1 MGSGL
6 ATSITI
12 QTSPS
17 GLQFSVDGGPSQTA
31 PQTLDL
37 SQGSHT
43 IAVASPQAGGSGTQY
58 VFTSWSDGG
67 AASHSITVG
76 TSPATYTASFNTQY
90 QLTTMAS
97 PPAGGTLTPPS
108 GGYYDSGS
116 VVFITNTPNSGY
128 TFTSW
133 SGNIGSPTSTSCTVT
148 MTGPQTVTANF
159 TQTATPI
166 TILTSPEGLLF
177 SVDNGTQQMAPQ
189 TLSLSQGPHT
199 IAVATTQPGGTG
211 TQYVFTGWSDGG
223 AVSHTITVGTTPA
236 TYTASF
242 KTQYQLTT
250 SASPG
255 AGGTVTPVSGLFYD
269 SGTVVPITATPSSGY
284 SFTNWSGNVAS
295 PSSASTTVTMSAP
308 QTVMAN
314 FVSTSGITVATSP
327 PGLQIVVDAGP
338 PVMAPQTYNWAAG
351 SSHTIGVNSPQ
362 AGAAGT
368 RYAYTSWSDGGGQ
381 THSIT
386 VPNSPTTYTAS
397 FTTQY
402 LLTTSASPGAG
413 GTVTPVSGSF
423 YGSGTVVPISA
434 TANSGYSFTNWS
446 GNVAAPTSAS
456 TTVTMSA
463 PQTVTANFSSTSG
476 ITIAASPP
484 GLQIVVDAGT
494 PVMAP
499 QTYNWAAGSSHTI
512 GVNSPQA
519 GAAGTRY
526 AYASWSDGG
535 AQTHSITVP
544 NSQATYTA
552 SFATQYQLTT
562 SASPGVGGTVTPVSG
577 LFYDSGTVV
586 PITAAPSSGYSFT
599 NWSGNVASPSSAST
613 TVTMSAPQTVMANF
627 VSTSGITVATSPPGL
642 QIVVDAGAPVM
653 APQTYNWAAGS
664 SHTIGVNSPQAG
676 AAGTRYVY
684 ASWSD
689 GGGQTHTVTAPNSP
703 TTYTA
708 SFATQY
714 LLTTSASPGAGGTVT
729 PVSGLFYG
737 SGTVVPISA
746 TANSGYSFT
755 NWSGNVAAPTS
766 ASTTVTMSA
775 PQTVTA
781 NFVSTS
787 GITVTTSPPG
797 LQIVVDAGAPVMAP
811 QTYNWAAGSSHSIGV
826 NSPQPGASGTRYVY
840 ASWSDG
846 GGQTHTVTAPNSP
859 TTYTASFNTQYLL
872 TTAVSPA
879 GAGTVTPNPTSPD
892 GYYNSGTSVG
902 LTAAPSSQFLNW
914 SGDLSG
920 SANPQSIV
928 MNAPHSVNAN
938 FGSGVTVIILPF
950 SPSLNAGQ
958 CVQIPVSVTGTTNMV
973 VNWSIN
979 PNVGTISTTGQ
990 YCAPASVNSSQT
1002 VTVTATSA
1010 ADPTKSDK
1018 TTITLIP
1025 VSVSVSPLKVTLTA
1039 GLTQQFSAAIA
1050 GSSNTAVNWS
1060 INPSVGT
1067 ISTTGLYT
1075 APSSISTPQLVTV
1088 TATSAADP
1096 TKSSSATVAL
1106 SATVAVSVGPAN
1118 VTLTAKQT
1126 QQFSASVTGSGNM
1139 AVTWSVNPS
1148 VGTISTSGLYTAPS
1162 VVSAQQSVTVTAISQ
1177 ADPTK
1182 SASTALTLVGPPSI
1196 VPPTLPTGVVGAV
1209 YQTVKL
1215 EAQGGLPPYTWS
1227 SAAGTPD
1234 GLSLGAD
1241 GTLAGTPTT
1250 AGPFTLSVTVT
1261 DNGGIP
1267 GAQATLPIAI
1277 NKPALS
1283 ASPNTLNFTY
1293 QQGSPTPS
1301 AQTISLFS
1309 STGAPIK
1316 FTVSGSS
1323 AAWLVPSAQSGQT
1336 PATVSV
1342 KLQNLGTLAPA
1353 TYSGQVTFDASGSGN
1368 PTVVAVTLVVQPL
1381 PPKPSLSLSPGDFT
1395 LALAQNG
1402 SPVKRDVVVA
1412 NAGTGNLVYQ
1422 ATATSQASAASC
1434 PWMTLSNASN
1444 TVAAG
1449 SSQAIGATITP
1460 GTLQPGTYFC
1470 TISVQGQTPDL
1481 TGQVNVTLQ
1490 VNSLPNIVVSQTGL
1504 RFTATQNGADPPG
1517 QTVTVI
1523 NGGSIVLNWTASP
1536 GCDWLTATTSA
1547 TSLQG
1552 GGVGQLTLAASTRN
1566 LAEGSF
1572 FCTVQ
1577 VTAPNAA
1584 NSPQLVTAQFNV
1596 VKAGQSLPAQV
1607 SPTGVILTAQSGGT
1621 DPAPVAISVSNL
1633 NASALSYTT
1642 TVTTDVMLTG
1652 GGPWF
1657 TAPASGTVTGTASI
1671 SIQAK
1676 LSQLPVGAHHG
1687 ILSIGFSDGNTHTVQ
1702 VLAVVTANATSTQA
1716 SQAAQQKAVTP
1727 LAGDPPICT
1736 PPQNVPEITVT
1747 FQSPEQNFTVTSPG
1761 PQLLRVSAINAC
1773 GTPVNDGPVWVD
1785 FSTPQSTPADP
1796 RLDLHWVSDGIWE
1809 GSWTP
1814 TTAESVR
1821 LRARASNQTL
1831 ANTLLGV
1838 SDFFY
1843 GTVLAAPATA
1853 PPVAGGITSAAALQ
1867 IHGNQVALGG
1877 WISIYGQRLA
1887 SGAVSSP
1894 TVPFLT
1900 KLGETTVLLG
1910 NVDLPLSFVAPTQV
1924 NALVPLTE
1932 VTTNTNLSLLVTN
1945 GQAQATPLS
1954 LTTVDYQPAI
1964 FTQNGTGIGPG
1975 AIQDANYQTVKTG
1988 NPVKVGDYILIYC
2001 TGLGPLDNAPPE
2013 NSPAPGNPPATT
2025 HATPTVIFGDGSNSV
2040 SVTGADISFSG
2051 LSPGSIALYQVNVK
2065 VPQGVQSGDAIS
2077 VRLSIG
2083 DLTSNTVTIAVK

>member
-1 MGSGL
+1 MRTALKLGVFLFTLWMGSGL

-31 PQTLDL
+31 PQTLDR

-133 SGNIGSPTSTSCTVT
+133 SGNIGSPTSTSCTVP

-269 SGTVVPITATPSSGY
+269 SGTVVPITATPSSGYSFTNWSGNVASPSSASTTVTMSAPQTVMANFVSTSGITVATSPPGLQIVVDAGPPVMAPQTYNWAAGSSHTIGVNSPQAGAAGTRYAYTSWSDGGGQTHSITVPNSPTTYTASFATQYLLTTSASPGAGGTVTPVSGLFYDSGTVVPITAAPSSGYSFTNWSGNVASPSSASTTVTMSAPQTVMANFVSTSGITVATSPPGLQIVVDAGAPVMAPQTYNWAAGSSHTIGVNSPQAGAAGTRYVYASWSDGGGQTHTVTAPNSPTTYTASFATQYLLTTSASPGAGGTVTPVSGLFYGSGTVVPISATANSGYSFTNWSGNVAAPTSASTTVTMSAPQTVTANFVSTSGITVTTSPPGLQIVVDAGAPVMAPQTYNWAAGSSHTIGVNSPQAGAAGTRYAYASWSDGGAQTHSITVPNSQATYTASFATQYQLTTSASPGVGGTVTPVSGLFYDSGTVVPITAAPSSGYSFTNWSGNVASPSSASTTVTMSAPQTVMANFVSTSGITVATSPPGLQIVVDAGPPVMAPQTYNWAAGSSHTIGVNSPQAGAAGTRYAYTSWSDGGGQTHSITVPNSPTTYTASFTTQYLLTTSASPGAGGTVTPVSGSFYGSGTVVPISATANSGYSFTNWSGNVAAPTSASTTVTMSAPQTVTANFSSTSGITIAASPPGLQIVVDAGTPVMAPQTYNWAAGSSHTIGVNSPQAGAAGTRYAYASWSDRGAQTHSITVPNSQATYTASFATQYQLTTSASPGVGGTVTPVSGLFYDSGTVVPITAAPSSGY

-613 TVTMSAPQTVMANF
+613 TVAMSAPQTVIANF
-627 VSTSGITVATSPPGL
+627 VSTSGITVATSAPGL
-642 QIVVDAGAPVM
+642 QIVVDAGVPVM
-653 APQTYNWAAGS
+653 ALQTYNWAAGS
-664 SHTIGVNSPQAG
+664 CHTIGVNSPQAG

-846 GGQTHTVTAPNSP
+846 GGQTHTVIAPNSP

-1196 VPPTLPTGVVGAV
+1196 VPPTLPTGVV
-1209 YQTVKL
+1209 
-1215 EAQGGLPPYTWS
+1215 
-1227 SAAGTPD
+1227 
-1234 GLSLGAD
+1234 
-1241 GTLAGTPTT
+1241 
-1250 AGPFTLSVTVT
+1250 
-1261 DNGGIP
+1261 
-1267 GAQATLPIAI
+1267 
-1277 NKPALS
+1277 
-1283 ASPNTLNFTY
+1283 
-1293 QQGSPTPS
+1293 
-1301 AQTISLFS
+1301 
-1309 STGAPIK
+1309 
-1316 FTVSGSS
+1316 
-1323 AAWLVPSAQSGQT
+1323 
-1336 PATVSV
+1336 
-1342 KLQNLGTLAPA
+1342 
-1353 TYSGQVTFDASGSGN
+1353 
-1368 PTVVAVTLVVQPL
+1368 
-1381 PPKPSLSLSPGDFT
+1381 
-1395 LALAQNG
+1395 
-1402 SPVKRDVVVA
+1402 R
-1412 NAGTGNLVYQ
+1412 
-1422 ATATSQASAASC
+1422 
-1434 PWMTLSNASN
+1434 
-1444 TVAAG
+1444 
-1449 SSQAIGATITP
+1449 
-1460 GTLQPGTYFC
+1460 
-1470 TISVQGQTPDL
+1470 
-1481 TGQVNVTLQ
+1481 
-1490 VNSLPNIVVSQTGL
+1490 
-1504 RFTATQNGADPPG
+1504 
-1517 QTVTVI
+1517 
-1523 NGGSIVLNWTASP
+1523 
-1536 GCDWLTATTSA
+1536 
-1547 TSLQG
+1547 
-1552 GGVGQLTLAASTRN
+1552 
-1566 LAEGSF
+1566 
-1572 FCTVQ
+1572 
-1577 VTAPNAA
+1577 
-1584 NSPQLVTAQFNV
+1584 
-1596 VKAGQSLPAQV
+1596 
-1607 SPTGVILTAQSGGT
+1607 
-1621 DPAPVAISVSNL
+1621 
-1633 NASALSYTT
+1633 
-1642 TVTTDVMLTG
+1642 
-1652 GGPWF
+1652 
-1657 TAPASGTVTGTASI
+1657 
-1671 SIQAK
+1671 
-1676 LSQLPVGAHHG
+1676 
-1687 ILSIGFSDGNTHTVQ
+1687 
-1702 VLAVVTANATSTQA
+1702 
-1716 SQAAQQKAVTP
+1716 
-1727 LAGDPPICT
+1727 
-1736 PPQNVPEITVT
+1736 
-1747 FQSPEQNFTVTSPG
+1747 
-1761 PQLLRVSAINAC
+1761 
-1773 GTPVNDGPVWVD
+1773 
-1785 FSTPQSTPADP
+1785 
-1796 RLDLHWVSDGIWE
+1796 
-1809 GSWTP
+1809 
-1814 TTAESVR
+1814 
-1821 LRARASNQTL
+1821 
-1831 ANTLLGV
+1831 
-1838 SDFFY
+1838 
-1843 GTVLAAPATA
+1843 
-1853 PPVAGGITSAAALQ
+1853 
-1867 IHGNQVALGG
+1867 
-1877 WISIYGQRLA
+1877 
-1887 SGAVSSP
+1887 
-1894 TVPFLT
+1894 
-1900 KLGETTVLLG
+1900 
-1910 NVDLPLSFVAPTQV
+1910 
-1924 NALVPLTE
+1924 
-1932 VTTNTNLSLLVTN
+1932 
-1945 GQAQATPLS
+1945 
-1954 LTTVDYQPAI
+1954 
-1964 FTQNGTGIGPG
+1964 
-1975 AIQDANYQTVKTG
+1975 
-1988 NPVKVGDYILIYC
+1988 
-2001 TGLGPLDNAPPE
+2001 
-2013 NSPAPGNPPATT
+2013 
-2025 HATPTVIFGDGSNSV
+2025 
-2040 SVTGADISFSG
+2040 
-2051 LSPGSIALYQVNVK
+2051 
-2065 VPQGVQSGDAIS
+2065 
-2077 VRLSIG
+2077 
-2083 DLTSNTVTIAVK
+2083 

>member
-1 MGSGL
+1 MRTALKLGVFLFTLWMGSGL

-327 PGLQIVVDAGP
+327 PGLQIVVDAG
-338 PVMAPQTYNWAAG
+338 
-351 SSHTIGVNSPQ
+351 
-362 AGAAGT
+362 
-368 RYAYTSWSDGGGQ
+368 
-381 THSIT
+381 
-386 VPNSPTTYTAS
+386 
-397 FTTQY
+397 
-402 LLTTSASPGAG
+402 
-413 GTVTPVSGSF
+413 
-423 YGSGTVVPISA
+423 
-434 TANSGYSFTNWS
+434 
-446 GNVAAPTSAS
+446 
-456 TTVTMSA
+456 
-463 PQTVTANFSSTSG
+463 
-476 ITIAASPP
+476 
-484 GLQIVVDAGT
+484 
-494 PVMAP
+494 
-499 QTYNWAAGSSHTI
+499 
-512 GVNSPQA
+512 
-519 GAAGTRY
+519 
-526 AYASWSDGG
+526 
-535 AQTHSITVP
+535 
-544 NSQATYTA
+544 
-552 SFATQYQLTT
+552 
-562 SASPGVGGTVTPVSG
+562 
-577 LFYDSGTVV
+577 
-586 PITAAPSSGYSFT
+586 
-599 NWSGNVASPSSAST
+599 
-613 TVTMSAPQTVMANF
+613 
-627 VSTSGITVATSPPGL
+627 
-642 QIVVDAGAPVM
+642 APVM

-703 TTYTA
+703 TSYTA

-859 TTYTASFNTQYLL
+859 PTYTASFNTQYLL

-1196 VPPTLPTGVVGAV
+1196 VPPTLPTGVV
-1209 YQTVKL
+1209 
-1215 EAQGGLPPYTWS
+1215 
-1227 SAAGTPD
+1227 
-1234 GLSLGAD
+1234 
-1241 GTLAGTPTT
+1241 
-1250 AGPFTLSVTVT
+1250 
-1261 DNGGIP
+1261 
-1267 GAQATLPIAI
+1267 
-1277 NKPALS
+1277 
-1283 ASPNTLNFTY
+1283 
-1293 QQGSPTPS
+1293 
-1301 AQTISLFS
+1301 
-1309 STGAPIK
+1309 
-1316 FTVSGSS
+1316 
-1323 AAWLVPSAQSGQT
+1323 
-1336 PATVSV
+1336 
-1342 KLQNLGTLAPA
+1342 
-1353 TYSGQVTFDASGSGN
+1353 
-1368 PTVVAVTLVVQPL
+1368 
-1381 PPKPSLSLSPGDFT
+1381 
-1395 LALAQNG
+1395 
-1402 SPVKRDVVVA
+1402 R
-1412 NAGTGNLVYQ
+1412 
-1422 ATATSQASAASC
+1422 
-1434 PWMTLSNASN
+1434 
-1444 TVAAG
+1444 
-1449 SSQAIGATITP
+1449 
-1460 GTLQPGTYFC
+1460 
-1470 TISVQGQTPDL
+1470 
-1481 TGQVNVTLQ
+1481 
-1490 VNSLPNIVVSQTGL
+1490 
-1504 RFTATQNGADPPG
+1504 
-1517 QTVTVI
+1517 
-1523 NGGSIVLNWTASP
+1523 
-1536 GCDWLTATTSA
+1536 
-1547 TSLQG
+1547 
-1552 GGVGQLTLAASTRN
+1552 
-1566 LAEGSF
+1566 
-1572 FCTVQ
+1572 
-1577 VTAPNAA
+1577 
-1584 NSPQLVTAQFNV
+1584 
-1596 VKAGQSLPAQV
+1596 
-1607 SPTGVILTAQSGGT
+1607 
-1621 DPAPVAISVSNL
+1621 
-1633 NASALSYTT
+1633 
-1642 TVTTDVMLTG
+1642 
-1652 GGPWF
+1652 
-1657 TAPASGTVTGTASI
+1657 
-1671 SIQAK
+1671 
-1676 LSQLPVGAHHG
+1676 
-1687 ILSIGFSDGNTHTVQ
+1687 
-1702 VLAVVTANATSTQA
+1702 
-1716 SQAAQQKAVTP
+1716 
-1727 LAGDPPICT
+1727 
-1736 PPQNVPEITVT
+1736 
-1747 FQSPEQNFTVTSPG
+1747 
-1761 PQLLRVSAINAC
+1761 
-1773 GTPVNDGPVWVD
+1773 
-1785 FSTPQSTPADP
+1785 
-1796 RLDLHWVSDGIWE
+1796 
-1809 GSWTP
+1809 
-1814 TTAESVR
+1814 
-1821 LRARASNQTL
+1821 
-1831 ANTLLGV
+1831 
-1838 SDFFY
+1838 
-1843 GTVLAAPATA
+1843 
-1853 PPVAGGITSAAALQ
+1853 
-1867 IHGNQVALGG
+1867 
-1877 WISIYGQRLA
+1877 
-1887 SGAVSSP
+1887 
-1894 TVPFLT
+1894 
-1900 KLGETTVLLG
+1900 
-1910 NVDLPLSFVAPTQV
+1910 
-1924 NALVPLTE
+1924 
-1932 VTTNTNLSLLVTN
+1932 
-1945 GQAQATPLS
+1945 
-1954 LTTVDYQPAI
+1954 
-1964 FTQNGTGIGPG
+1964 
-1975 AIQDANYQTVKTG
+1975 
-1988 NPVKVGDYILIYC
+1988 
-2001 TGLGPLDNAPPE
+2001 
-2013 NSPAPGNPPATT
+2013 
-2025 HATPTVIFGDGSNSV
+2025 
-2040 SVTGADISFSG
+2040 
-2051 LSPGSIALYQVNVK
+2051 
-2065 VPQGVQSGDAIS
+2065 
-2077 VRLSIG
+2077 
-2083 DLTSNTVTIAVK
+2083 

>member
-1 MGSGL
+1 MRTALKLGVFLFTLWMGSGL

-397 FTTQY
+397 FATQY
-402 LLTTSASPGAG
+402 LLTTSASPGA
-413 GTVTPVSGSF
+413 
-423 YGSGTVVPISA
+423 
-434 TANSGYSFTNWS
+434 
-446 GNVAAPTSAS
+446 
-456 TTVTMSA
+456 
-463 PQTVTANFSSTSG
+463 
-476 ITIAASPP
+476 
-484 GLQIVVDAGT
+484 
-494 PVMAP
+494 
-499 QTYNWAAGSSHTI
+499 
-512 GVNSPQA
+512 
-519 GAAGTRY
+519 
-526 AYASWSDGG
+526 
-535 AQTHSITVP
+535 
-544 NSQATYTA
+544 
-552 SFATQYQLTT
+552 
-562 SASPGVGGTVTPVSG
+562 GGTVTPVSG

-1182 SASTALTLVGPPSI
+1182 SASTALTLVGPPS
-1196 VPPTLPTGVVGAV
+1196 
-1209 YQTVKL
+1209 
-1215 EAQGGLPPYTWS
+1215 
-1227 SAAGTPD
+1227 
-1234 GLSLGAD
+1234 
-1241 GTLAGTPTT
+1241 
-1250 AGPFTLSVTVT
+1250 
-1261 DNGGIP
+1261 
-1267 GAQATLPIAI
+1267 
-1277 NKPALS
+1277 
-1283 ASPNTLNFTY
+1283 
-1293 QQGSPTPS
+1293 
-1301 AQTISLFS
+1301 
-1309 STGAPIK
+1309 
-1316 FTVSGSS
+1316 
-1323 AAWLVPSAQSGQT
+1323 
-1336 PATVSV
+1336 
-1342 KLQNLGTLAPA
+1342 
-1353 TYSGQVTFDASGSGN
+1353 
-1368 PTVVAVTLVVQPL
+1368 
-1381 PPKPSLSLSPGDFT
+1381 
-1395 LALAQNG
+1395 
-1402 SPVKRDVVVA
+1402 
-1412 NAGTGNLVYQ
+1412 
-1422 ATATSQASAASC
+1422 
-1434 PWMTLSNASN
+1434 
-1444 TVAAG
+1444 
-1449 SSQAIGATITP
+1449 
-1460 GTLQPGTYFC
+1460 
-1470 TISVQGQTPDL
+1470 
-1481 TGQVNVTLQ
+1481 
-1490 VNSLPNIVVSQTGL
+1490 
-1504 RFTATQNGADPPG
+1504 
-1517 QTVTVI
+1517 
-1523 NGGSIVLNWTASP
+1523 
-1536 GCDWLTATTSA
+1536 
-1547 TSLQG
+1547 
-1552 GGVGQLTLAASTRN
+1552 
-1566 LAEGSF
+1566 
-1572 FCTVQ
+1572 
-1577 VTAPNAA
+1577 
-1584 NSPQLVTAQFNV
+1584 
-1596 VKAGQSLPAQV
+1596 
-1607 SPTGVILTAQSGGT
+1607 
-1621 DPAPVAISVSNL
+1621 
-1633 NASALSYTT
+1633 
-1642 TVTTDVMLTG
+1642 
-1652 GGPWF
+1652 
-1657 TAPASGTVTGTASI
+1657 
-1671 SIQAK
+1671 
-1676 LSQLPVGAHHG
+1676 
-1687 ILSIGFSDGNTHTVQ
+1687 
-1702 VLAVVTANATSTQA
+1702 
-1716 SQAAQQKAVTP
+1716 
-1727 LAGDPPICT
+1727 
-1736 PPQNVPEITVT
+1736 
-1747 FQSPEQNFTVTSPG
+1747 
-1761 PQLLRVSAINAC
+1761 
-1773 GTPVNDGPVWVD
+1773 
-1785 FSTPQSTPADP
+1785 
-1796 RLDLHWVSDGIWE
+1796 
-1809 GSWTP
+1809 
-1814 TTAESVR
+1814 
-1821 LRARASNQTL
+1821 
-1831 ANTLLGV
+1831 
-1838 SDFFY
+1838 
-1843 GTVLAAPATA
+1843 
-1853 PPVAGGITSAAALQ
+1853 
-1867 IHGNQVALGG
+1867 
-1877 WISIYGQRLA
+1877 
-1887 SGAVSSP
+1887 
-1894 TVPFLT
+1894 
-1900 KLGETTVLLG
+1900 
-1910 NVDLPLSFVAPTQV
+1910 
-1924 NALVPLTE
+1924 
-1932 VTTNTNLSLLVTN
+1932 
-1945 GQAQATPLS
+1945 
-1954 LTTVDYQPAI
+1954 
-1964 FTQNGTGIGPG
+1964 
-1975 AIQDANYQTVKTG
+1975 
-1988 NPVKVGDYILIYC
+1988 
-2001 TGLGPLDNAPPE
+2001 
-2013 NSPAPGNPPATT
+2013 
-2025 HATPTVIFGDGSNSV
+2025 
-2040 SVTGADISFSG
+2040 
-2051 LSPGSIALYQVNVK
+2051 
-2065 VPQGVQSGDAIS
+2065 
-2077 VRLSIG
+2077 
-2083 DLTSNTVTIAVK
+2083 